1 MMNGLKFKTKEIAT
15 TTSSFYT
22 LRHLSH
28 SSNGGLWS
36 AMVAVER
43 NGGLWSA
50 MVTVERNGGL
60 WSTMVGCGAQWLAAE
75 RNGDCGAQWSASES
89 LDMLFLRIA
98 A

>member
-36 AMVAVER
+36 AMV
-43 NGGLWSA
+43 
-50 MVTVERNGGL
+50 
-60 WSTMVGCGAQWLAAE
+60 GCGAQWWAGESNGDCGAQWWAVE
-75 RNGDCGAQWSASES
+75 RNGDCGAQWWAVERNG
-89 LDMLFLRIA
+89 DCGA
-98 A
+98 QW

>member
-36 AMVAVER
+36 AMVGCGAQWWAVER
-43 NGGLWSA
+43 NGWLRSA
-50 MVTVERNGGL
+50 MVTVERNGRL
-60 WSTMVGCGAQWLAAE
+60 VRVWTCY
-75 RNGDCGAQWSASES
+75 
-89 LDMLFLRIA
+89 FLELLLEDRA
-98 A
+98 